1 MLSEASEDMYMLSV
15 CRTKQQEEASKS
27 IHAFNT
33 YQEAVP
39 SLPDW
44 ALPSPEFS
52 VSCRRIWYLYIAKLM
67 RPRPQY
73 TLLILVYDP
82 TALAH
87 S

>member
-39 SLPDW
+39 VTARLGAAESGVL
-44 ALPSPEFS
+44 S
-52 VSCRRIWYLYIAKLM
+52 
-67 RPRPQY
+67 
-73 TLLILVYDP
+73 IL
-82 TALAH
+82 
-87 S
+87 